1 MMNVIGSPDIVRHG
15 SGGHRGY
22 LPHGLRPFLK
32 SNFLKCLVVGRTI
45 SLLQCLL
52 FSSILLQGGAAYA
65 ASQNSREIELT
76 EFKVCA
82 DPRNLPFSNRAEEG
96 FENKIAKLIAEDL
109 GLPLSFV
116 WMPQSVGFVRSTLN
130 TRVCDVILGM
140 VSGDDLVQNSN
151 PYYRSTYAIVTRSS
165 DGFSATELSS
175 PEIKGHAIGVVAG
188 TPPVDALV
196 AAGYAAQ
203 LRPYR
208 LVVDT
213 RYNAMGQDM
222 INDLTSGAID
232 YAILWGPIAGY
243 FAKHSQLPLKVTPLV
258 NEPDKLRIEYRIT
271 MGVRHNEP
279 KLKHLLNDEIK
290 KLKPQ
295 IEAVLNEYGV
305 PRINDDDQV
314 IAAPNQ

>member
-1 MMNVIGSPDIVRHG
+1 MMNEIGSSDNVRHG
-15 SGGHRGY
+15 SGGHRGPF
-22 LPHGLRPFLK
+22 PHGLRPFRK
-32 SNFLKCLVVGRTI
+32 SLWLTVNRTLLGL
-45 SLLQCLL
+45 SL
-52 FSSILLQGGAAYA
+52 IAWGTAAHA
-65 ASQNSREIELT
+65 ANPNSREVDLT

-82 DPRNLPFSNRAEEG
+82 DPHNLPFSNRAEEG
-96 FENKIAKLIAEDL
+96 FENKIAKLIADDL
-109 GLPLSFV
+109 ELPLSFV

-151 PYYRSTYAIVTRSS
+151 PYYRSTYALVTRTT
-165 DGFSATELSS
+165 DGYKATTLNS
-175 PEIKGHAIGVVAG
+175 PELKGHAIGVVAG

-196 AAGYAAQ
+196 ASGYAAQ

-232 YAILWGPIAGY
+232 FGVLWGPIAGY
-243 FAKHSQLPLKVTPLV
+243 FAKHSTVPLTLAPLV
-258 NEPDKLRIEYRIT
+258 NEPDKLKIEYRIT

-279 KLKHLLNDEIK
+279 KLKHLLNAELK

-295 IEAVLNEYGV
+295 IDAILNDYGV
-305 PRINDDDQV
+305 PRIDDDDQV
-314 IAAPNQ
+314 IAPVP